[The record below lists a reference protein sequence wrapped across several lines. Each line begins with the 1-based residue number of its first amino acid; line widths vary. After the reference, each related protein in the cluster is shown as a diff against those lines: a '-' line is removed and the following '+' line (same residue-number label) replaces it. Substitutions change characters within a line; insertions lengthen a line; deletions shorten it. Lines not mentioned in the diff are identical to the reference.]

1 MQKILS
7 CCEPQ
12 WFFVQLH
19 FERDFSHLW
28 TRVDTDFVLEKKF
41 ILCFTFFSF
50 SFSLSFLPFPR
61 NFHWLLLCFIVWYIQ
76 IIKSTL
82 AYKKFP
88 CLRKRKRFFL
98 KHSMN
103 QKLHLKWDKVVKSPE
118 NDWATISQNL
128 IIYMVLYSIRRKFNS
143 STLFSGSHIMPPP
156 YPCDNFRS
164 DMARG
169 AAFSRHFYLFIY
181 VFYLSW
187 NVQCPRSLAFI
198 PPPYPYSLG
207 QWDGW
212 RLRGSFAGFLVTTR
226 EFSMKESA
234 FDGIIWLL
242 NGWLGPLQLLL
253 LSAWRREKIFPHKLW
268 AYILWRMQQR

>member
-1 MQKILS
+1 MVLTDFGLSWYCWVTYMHSEFQPRHLINKPCKLDSINTAEDKVLSKPAYIKQTEEKNSFLWVQKILS

-143 STLFSGSHIMPPP
+143 STLFSG
-156 YPCDNFRS
+156 
-164 DMARG
+164 
-169 AAFSRHFYLFIY
+169 
-181 VFYLSW
+181 
-187 NVQCPRSLAFI
+187 
-198 PPPYPYSLG
+198 
-207 QWDGW
+207 
-212 RLRGSFAGFLVTTR
+212 VT
-226 EFSMKESA
+226 
-234 FDGIIWLL
+234 
-242 NGWLGPLQLLL
+242 
-253 LSAWRREKIFPHKLW
+253 
-268 AYILWRMQQR
+268 